1 MFCLALYKEQ
11 IGILAHTTLEIS
23 HLMCAK
29 RPWRP
34 WSSASLDSLLIW
46 FSWWASLLSLQ
57 FRYKHW
63 TRYYQNKV
71 IHYDWQNYFT
81 VMGWDVQL
89 IVSFLFATAVQIND
103 CLKQLRIQT
112 TNGIWKFFQ
121 IALAERLVQVW
132 ENFLVV

>member
-1 MFCLALYKEQ
+1 
-11 IGILAHTTLEIS
+11 
-23 HLMCAK
+23 
-29 RPWRP
+29 
-34 WSSASLDSLLIW
+34 
-46 FSWWASLLSLQ
+46 
-57 FRYKHW
+57 
-63 TRYYQNKV
+63 
-71 IHYDWQNYFT
+71 
-81 VMGWDVQL
+81 MGWDVQL